1 MQPRIFIGS
10 STKALP
16 IAEYAQAELSHISQ
30 PEVWE
35 NGKFY
40 PHMSPIES
48 LFKALDEFDFALFV
62 ALPEDITTKR
72 GKSVSTM
79 RDNVLFEAALFMGK
93 LGRSRVFLISPENT
107 SDTTLE
113 LPSDLTGIDPTHYN
127 SCAANVRASVA
138 GALIYLRDAI
148 RGFADFAPP
157 IFDSRKN
164 LQSYQLAFKKGQRW
178 NSSGT
183 APISAAA
190 EGHARLTDEAI
201 ELQRQNAEGTFEIEI
216 RPRGAGEPSIP
227 RVPNSDR
234 LFEIRFEARVEETPH
249 TLHVVLVLDK
259 AYKWLSSESFGITQR
274 EWTTYTTCLGAAPGA
289 DVLVRIDNEIG
300 GIPSK
305 RVFIRNIVVTQIKY
319 GR

>member
-16 IAEYAQAELSHISQ
+16 MAEYAQAELSHISQ

-40 PHMSPIES
+40 PHMTPIES

-62 ALPEDITTKR
+62 AIPEDVTTKR
-72 GKSVSTM
+72 GKSLATM
-79 RDNVLFEAALFMGK
+79 RDNVLFEAGLFMGR

-107 SDTTLE
+107 ADTALE

-127 SCAANVRASVA
+127 PSAANVRASVA
-138 GALIYLRDAI
+138 SALVYLRDAI
-148 RGFADFAPP
+148 RAFADTAAP

-164 LQSYQLAFKKGQRW
+164 LQTYQLAFKKGKRW

-190 EGHARLTDEAI
+190 EGNAKLTNEAI
-201 ELQRQNAEGTFEIEI
+201 ELQRDNDEGTFEIEI
-216 RPRGAGEPSIP
+216 RPKGAGEPSIS

-234 LFEIRFEARVEETPH
+234 LFEIRFEARIEETPH
-249 TLHVVLVLDK
+249 TLRVVLMHDK
-259 AYKWLSSESFGITQR
+259 AYEWLSSESFEIVGK
-274 EWTTYTTCLGAAPGA
+274 EWTTYTTCLGAAPGV
-289 DVLVRIDNEIG
+289 DILVRIDDEISG
-300 GIPSK
+300 LPSK
-305 RVFIRNIVVTQIKY
+305 RVFIRNIVVTQIKF
-319 GR
+319 GS